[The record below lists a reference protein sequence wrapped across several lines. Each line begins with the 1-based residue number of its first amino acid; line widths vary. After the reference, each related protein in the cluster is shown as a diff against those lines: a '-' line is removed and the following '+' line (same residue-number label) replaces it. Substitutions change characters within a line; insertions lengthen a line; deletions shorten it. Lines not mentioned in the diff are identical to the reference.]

1 MEQAREA
8 KDPVQAEVWVE
19 PVAVPADW
27 VVVQQQALADT
38 ASAQTVVKRW
48 YIS

>member
-19 PVAVPADW
+19 PVAVPAADW

-38 ASAQTVVKRW
+38 ASAQTVVKR
-48 YIS
+48 